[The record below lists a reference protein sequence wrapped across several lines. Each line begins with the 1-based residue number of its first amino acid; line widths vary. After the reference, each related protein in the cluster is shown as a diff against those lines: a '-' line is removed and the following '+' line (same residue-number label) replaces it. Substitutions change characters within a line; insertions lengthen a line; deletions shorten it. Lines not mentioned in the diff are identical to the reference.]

1 MIKNLTRDTVLASA
15 EQWAVTSEQRLRG
28 LLDHDSLGDGEALVI
43 SPCNSVHMFFMKF
56 AIDVVFTSADGR
68 VVRAISNLRPWR
80 FTRIHFAARHAIELP
95 VGVVDSSGTCKGDL
109 LSLERPPEASS
120 KAD

>member
-1 MIKNLTRDTVLASA
+1 MIRNLTRGTVLATH
-15 EQWAVTSEQRLRG
+15 EEWALKPADRMRG
-28 LLDHDSLGDGEALVI
+28 LLDHDGLAEGKALVI

-56 AIDVVFTSADGR
+56 AIDVVFTTADGV

-95 VGVVDSSGTCKGDL
+95 VGVVSASGTTRGDQ
-109 LSLERPPEASS
+109 LSLEQPSP
-120 KAD
+120 